1 MTVDELKKAIVEIA
15 KENNIQ
21 IVILFSSRA
30 TGSSKDNSDFDLAVK
45 PSTLEG
51 FFDFVSELEELPTL
65 LMFDVINL
73 QSDMISL
80 NVLDSI
86 EKEGQV
92 LYEAV
97 WRVKQAMCSFK
108 GTYRK
113 YSDDRVY
120 IAGITSEFIPYQQ
133 KN

>member
-97 WRVKQAMCSFK
+97 
-108 GTYRK
+108 
-113 YSDDRVY
+113 
-120 IAGITSEFIPYQQ
+120 
-133 KN
+133 